1 MSFILSPNSS
11 RDLDAKGALPNKHS
25 EEIKKQVYNRSIAA
39 CHLGRGV
46 NCRVYLQLDSA
57 GSILR

>member
-25 EEIKKQVYNRSIAA
+25 EEIKKQVNNRSIAA
-39 CHLGRGV
+39 GHLGRGV
-46 NCRVYLQLDSA
+46 KLDSA
-57 GSILR
+57 ESILR